1 MTLQFKHSKTNVNLI
16 IFILAAILL
25 SVSCDSV
32 CDAELFILELKQ
44 DLEDNGILDC
54 LR

>member
-1 MTLQFKHSKTNVNLI
+1 MMLKKFLMISL
-16 IFILAAILL
+16 FILINTDA
-25 SVSCDSV
+25 V
-32 CDAELFILELKQ
+32 CDLEILILELKQ

>member
-1 MTLQFKHSKTNVNLI
+1 MMHLTK
-16 IFILAAILL
+16 IFIFFFLIYFTLA
-25 SVSCDSV
+25 DSV
-32 CDAELFILELKQ
+32 CDEQLLILELKQ

>member
-1 MTLQFKHSKTNVNLI
+1 MKQIIVLFQI
-16 IFILAAILL
+16 IFLIFNFSI
-25 SVSCDSV
+25 VSSDAV
-32 CDAELFILELKQ
+32 CDEELLILELKQ

>member
-1 MTLQFKHSKTNVNLI
+1 MMLAKFLVINLLVLI
-16 IFILAAILL
+16 
-25 SVSCDSV
+25 STDSV
-32 CDAELFILELKQ
+32 CDLELLILELKQ